1 MGTPGQK
8 SSMAGFMARGRSL
21 GMTKPIGKDDK
32 GLQSLATKS
41 PDTVKAMGY
50 TENAD
55 GAILRGGA
63 HIKPIMRMASGPAAY
78 GSSSGMQDGLPRYNN
93 RPSPATRPG
102 DEKEFNAMDNL
113 TTQGGLAPAT
123 TSTPNLSSDST
134 YADGSSKNS
143 MQSSDKYQNPDPGMT
158 IGSSVDKGRAPGAST
173 EPAELGKKIGQGSV
187 NLGKPLSDNTSGTTP
202 SSVANSSDEQDM
214 PLVKDATGGR
224 GTGVSGRSVDKSM
237 SQGREQST
245 AIYDRGVNTMNAGK
259 DALDTARNM
268 TTGPG
273 SASKKERRSSMKDAR
288 KTIKSG
294 RKDRNSANKATV
306 IRSEFGKTRVNNR
319 AANAAAGGGTKVG
332 NLIRSVFGGRKNPS
346 KRQNTIS

>member
-21 GMTKPIGKDDK
+21 GMTKPIEKNNK
-32 GLQSLATKS
+32 GLQSLATKA
-41 PDTVKAMGY
+41 PKAVKAMGY

-93 RPSPATRPG
+93 RPSPAIRPG

-113 TTQGGLAPAT
+113 TSQGGLKASA
-123 TSTPNLSSDST
+123 SSSS
-134 YADGSSKNS
+134 GSSADNS
-143 MQSSDKYQNPDPGMT
+143 GSDPLAGMT
-158 IGSSVDKGRAPGAST
+158 IGSSEDKGRAPGAST
-173 EPAELGKKIGQGSV
+173 EPAEVGKKIGQGSV
-187 NLGKPLSDNTSGTTP
+187 NLNTTSDSE
-202 SSVANSSDEQDM
+202 SSAQESQNLLTDNPVAEDM
-214 PLVKDATGGR
+214 SR
-224 GTGVSGRSVDKSM
+224 GTGVSGRSVDESM
-237 SQGREQST
+237 SQGRTQSK
-245 AIYDRGVNTMNAGK
+245 AIYNRGVDTMNAGK

-273 SASKKERRSSMKDAR
+273 SASNKERRSSMKAAR

-294 RKDRNSANKATV
+294 RKDRNSGNKKTV
-306 IRSEFGKTRVNNR
+306 IRTEFGKTTVNNR

-346 KRQNTIS
+346 RKQNKI

>member
-32 GLQSLATKS
+32 GLQALAVKN

-50 TENAD
+50 DKDET

-63 HIKPIMRMASGPAAY
+63 HIKPIMRMASGPAGY

-93 RPSPATRPG
+93 RPSPATRP
-102 DEKEFNAMDNL
+102 FNAMDNL

-134 YADGSSKNS
+134 YADGSSKDGG
-143 MQSSDKYQNPDPGMT
+143 MESSGKYQNPEPGLT

-173 EPAELGKKIGQGSV
+173 EPVKLGKQTGQGSV
-187 NLGKPLSDNTSGTTP
+187 NLNTTSDNTSGTTP
-202 SSVANSSDEQDM
+202 SSVANSSNLQDT
-214 PLVKDATGGR
+214 PLNTDMTGKR
-224 GTGVSGRSVDKSM
+224 GTEVSGRSVDESM

-259 DALDTARNM
+259 DALETARNM

-273 SASKKERRSSMKDAR
+273 SASNKERRSSMKAAR

-294 RKDRNSANKATV
+294 RKDRNSGNKKTV
-306 IRSEFGKTRVNNR
+306 IRTEFGKTTVNNR

>member
-32 GLQSLATKS
+32 GLQALAVENPAS
-41 PDTVKAMGY
+41 VKAMGY
-50 TENAD
+50 TED
-55 GAILRGGA
+55 EKGAILRGGA

-78 GSSSGMQDGLPRYNN
+78 GSSSGMQDGLPRYSNGPKMVK
-93 RPSPATRPG
+93 PSTSAY
-102 DEKEFNAMDNL
+102 EKSSA
-113 TTQGGLAPAT
+113 QAP
-123 TSTPNLSSDST
+123 TSDSQIASNLSSDST
-134 YADGSSKNS
+134 YADGSSKDGG
-143 MQSSDKYQNPDPGMT
+143 MESSGKYQNPEPGLT

-173 EPAELGKKIGQGSV
+173 EPVKLGKQTGQGSV
-187 NLGKPLSDNTSGTTP
+187 NLNTTSDNTSGTTP
-202 SSVANSSDEQDM
+202 SSVANSSNLQDT
-214 PLVKDATGGR
+214 PLNTDMTGGR
-224 GTGVSGRSVDKSM
+224 SPGASGRNVDESM
-237 SQGREQST
+237 SQGRTQSK
-245 AIYDRGVNTMNAGK
+245 AIYNRGVDTMNAGK

-273 SASKKERRSSMKDAR
+273 SASNKERRSSMKAAR

-294 RKDRNSANKATV
+294 RKDRNSGNKKTV
-306 IRSEFGKTRVNNR
+306 IRTEFGKTTVNNR

-346 KRQNTIS
+346 RKQNKI

>member
-41 PDTVKAMGY
+41 PKAVKAMGY

-134 YADGSSKNS
+134 YADGSSKS
-143 MQSSDKYQNPDPGMT
+143 GMQSSDKYQNPGMT
-158 IGSSVDKGRAPGAST
+158 IESSVDKGRAPRAST

-187 NLGKPLSDNTSGTTP
+187 NLNTTSDNTSGTTP

-224 GTGVSGRSVDKSM
+224 GTGVSGRSVDESM
-237 SQGREQST
+237 AKGRKQST

-294 RKDRNSANKATV
+294 RKDRNSGNKKTV
-306 IRSEFGKTRVNNR
+306 IRTEFGKTTVNNR

>member
-50 TENAD
+50 DKDET

-63 HIKPIMRMASGPAAY
+63 HIKPIMRTASGPAAY
-78 GSSSGMQDGLPRYNN
+78 GSSQGMQDGLPRYSNGPKMVK
-93 RPSPATRPG
+93 PSTSAY
-102 DEKEFNAMDNL
+102 EMSSA
-113 TTQGGLAPAT
+113 QAP
-123 TSTPNLSSDST
+123 TSDSQIASNLSSDST
-134 YADGSSKNS
+134 YADGSSKS
-143 MQSSDKYQNPDPGMT
+143 GMQSSDKYK
-158 IGSSVDKGRAPGAST
+158 SSD
-173 EPAELGKKIGQGSV
+173 
-187 NLGKPLSDNTSGTTP
+187 PLSGLGVGGTTP
-202 SSVANSSDEQDM
+202 ASVANSSNLQDT
-214 PLVKDATGGR
+214 PLNTDMTGKR
-224 GTGVSGRSVDKSM
+224 GTEVSGRNVDESM

-273 SASKKERRSSMKDAR
+273 SASNKERRSSMKAAR

-294 RKDRNSANKATV
+294 RKDRNSGNKKTV
-306 IRSEFGKTRVNNR
+306 IRTEFGKTTVNNR

>member
-32 GLQSLATKS
+32 GLQSLASKS

-50 TENAD
+50 DKDET

-63 HIKPIMRMASGPAAY
+63 HIKPIMRMASGPAGY

-113 TTQGGLAPAT
+113 TTQGGLTPAPP
-123 TSTPNLSSDST
+123 STPNLSSDST
-134 YADGSSKNS
+134 YADGSSKDGG
-143 MQSSDKYQNPDPGMT
+143 MESSGKYQNPDPGMT
-158 IGSSVDKGRAPGAST
+158 IGSSVDKGRATGAST
-173 EPAELGKKIGQGSV
+173 EPVKLGKKIGQGSV
-187 NLGKPLSDNTSGTTP
+187 NLNTTSDNTSGTTP
-202 SSVANSSDEQDM
+202 SSVANSSNLQVM
-214 PLVKDATGGR
+214 PLDKDMTGTR
-224 GTGVSGRSVDKSM
+224 GTGVSGRSVDESM
-237 SQGREQST
+237 SQGRKQST

-259 DALDTARNM
+259 DALETARNM

-273 SASKKERRSSMKDAR
+273 SASNKERRSSMKAAR

-294 RKDRNSANKATV
+294 RKDRNSGNKKTV
-306 IRSEFGKTRVNNR
+306 IRTEFGKTTVNNR